1 MSHYDDASNFSDFSS
16 LDGSDE
22 FGRKLLQH
30 TKDAQRISAL
40 TQSHAFSKAKPLPR
54 AALSLDNL
62 ERNNSYNPPSHQPE
76 HHPASLSG
84 STASDPPLNLPTSW
98 GRKGRPN
105 HAWMR
110 NIHDQSQTNI
120 QSSPNID
127 WADAANDS
135 LYSSAHVSPPQR
147 RAHTLSRQ
155 AVVEQQESYI
165 DHWDPDRDF
174 SAASL
179 LESTP
184 AVPSRSRLTIDQ
196 IREREIQTYEARAS
210 SSTRRQLRQQST
222 HETQSRTYRD
232 IHAESSS
239 VQGSRPTISNKEN
252 MPLAPRQSARALY
265 KTVETSESMPTTTPR
280 PAQRK
285 TDSLALLK
293 RLSRTPSASPS
304 PTSAK
309 DTIPTNNPPRQDTAW
324 SDKYPKQPT
333 RSLFRGDSPQAPEV
347 VKGPELVF
355 VEQGDSSQAP
365 EVVEIPEPA
374 PQEPLVTPA
383 RPVERQLPAKTPVV
397 MGAWVDTPQTARQ
410 SSNSARSHTDR
421 QTSESL
427 EPIGEGSNHRSI
439 SEPDLPTSA
448 LDAILK
454 DVRNGKRREDDDPTL
469 GDSTIASLEGV
480 MAPSAQDTIRLDLP
494 EVPSAQLASSKT
506 DDKQDTAQPDTSK
519 NKQEAKPDSRNPIP
533 NSQKD
538 TDLRQRWS
546 AFGGLQKGLGSTSV
560 TSKPKSQAK
569 DNRALDEAIASAS
582 RGSTTRSNNNEETHQ
597 HVAGTQCV
605 QCGRPTSVLRAAW
618 NEYWGWYFRRD
629 ARAPLGFRL
638 TWLGL
643 ACTLFWTWLITELIL
658 SSIFSPPM
666 YATKMHGYGVDPH
679 APRFPYVLPTLA
691 SRPFAPFISP
701 PVSAVAWLWKIVWG
715 QQKYK
720 YYPASPGAWG
730 SAARVK
736 IGPPGPRSAYYTSHD
751 IADDVRW
758 TEQETVGQ
766 AWHTNEDTQRNVW
779 STWETDADGSM
790 LEDEVVI

>member
-1 MSHYDDASNFSDFSS
+1 MSHYDEAFNFSDLSS

-62 ERNNSYNPPSHQPE
+62 ERNNFHNPPSHQPE
-76 HHPASLSG
+76 HRPASLSG

-127 WADAANDS
+127 WADAVNDS

-147 RAHTLSRQ
+147 RAHTLARQ
-155 AVVEQQESYI
+155 AVVEEHESYI

-210 SSTRRQLRQQST
+210 SSTRRQIRQQST
-222 HETQSRTYRD
+222 NKTQPHSYRD
-232 IHAESSS
+232 THAESTSA
-239 VQGSRPTISNKEN
+239 QGLKPTISNKEN

-265 KTVETSESMPTTTPR
+265 KSVETSQTMPTITPR

-285 TDSLALLK
+285 ADSLALLK

-309 DTIPTNNPPRQDTAW
+309 DSIPANNPPRQDTAW

-347 VKGPELVF
+347 VTGPEILY

-365 EVVEIPEPA
+365 EVVEIPEPS
-374 PQEPLVTPA
+374 PQEALVTPA
-383 RPVERQLPAKTPVV
+383 RPAERQLPAKTPVV
-397 MGAWVDTPQTARQ
+397 MGAWIDTPQTARQ
-410 SSNSARSHTDR
+410 SNMSSKSQADR
-421 QTSESL
+421 RTTESL
-427 EPIGEGSNHRSI
+427 ESIAEDSHHRSI
-439 SEPDLPTSA
+439 SEPNLPTSA

-454 DVRNGKRREDDDPTL
+454 DVRDGKRREDDDPTL
-469 GDSTIASLEGV
+469 GDSTIASLEDV
-480 MAPSAQDTIRLDLP
+480 MAPSADNTLRLDLP
-494 EVPSAQLASSKT
+494 EVPSAQPPSSKT
-506 DDKQDTAQPDTSK
+506 QDKQDSASTDTLKETIQPKSDLKDNVPT
-519 NKQEAKPDSRNPIP
+519 
-533 NSQKD
+533 SQKD

-546 AFGGLQKGLGSTSV
+546 AFGGLKKGLGGTST
-560 TSKPKSQAK
+560 TSKPKPQTN
-569 DNRALDEAIASAS
+569 DDRALDKAIASAS
-582 RGSTTRSNNNEETHQ
+582 RGSATRSSDAHSAHQ
-597 HVAGTQCV
+597 HVAGTKCV

-618 NEYWGWYFRRD
+618 KEYWGWYFRRD

-643 ACTLFWTWLITELIL
+643 VCTMFWTWLITELIL
-658 SSIFSPPM
+658 GSIFSPPR
-666 YATKMHGYGVDPH
+666 YAAKMRGFGVDPH
-679 APRFPYVLPTLA
+679 APRFPHVLPTLVL
-691 SRPFAPFISP
+691 RPFTPLISP
-701 PVSAVAWLWKIVWG
+701 LVSSATWLWKVVRG
-715 QQKYK
+715 QEKYK

-730 SAARVK
+730 SAAKVK
-736 IGPPGPRSAYYTSHD
+736 IGPPSPRSAYYTGHNV
-751 IADDVRW
+751 ADDVRW

-766 AWHTNEDTQRNVW
+766 AWHIKEETRQNQW
-779 STWETDADGSM
+779 STWATDTDGSM

>member
-1 MSHYDDASNFSDFSS
+1 M
-16 LDGSDE
+16 
-22 FGRKLLQH
+22 
-30 TKDAQRISAL
+30 T
-40 TQSHAFSKAKPLPR
+40 
-54 AALSLDNL
+54 
-62 ERNNSYNPPSHQPE
+62 
-76 HHPASLSG
+76 
-84 STASDPPLNLPTSW
+84 
-98 GRKGRPN
+98 
-105 HAWMR
+105 
-110 NIHDQSQTNI
+110 
-120 QSSPNID
+120 
-127 WADAANDS
+127 
-135 LYSSAHVSPPQR
+135 
-147 RAHTLSRQ
+147 SRQ
-155 AVVEQQESYI
+155 AVVQQHDSYI

-196 IREREIQTYEARAS
+196 IREREIQTYDARAS
-210 SSTRRQLRQQST
+210 SSPRRQLRQQST
-222 HETQSRTYRD
+222 HETESRTYRD
-232 IHAESSS
+232 INAEPSPA
-239 VQGSRPTISNKEN
+239 QGSKPVIFNKEN

-265 KTVETSESMPTTTPR
+265 KTVETSETMPTITPR

-285 TDSLALLK
+285 ADSLALLK

-309 DTIPTNNPPRQDTAW
+309 DTIPANNPPRRDTAW
-324 SDKYPKQPT
+324 SDKFPKQPT

-347 VKGPELVF
+347 VRGPELVF

-410 SSNSARSHTDR
+410 SSNSARSQADR

-427 EPIGEGSNHRSI
+427 NPIAEDSHHRSI

-480 MAPSAQDTIRLDLP
+480 MAPSADNTIKLDLP
-494 EVPSAQLASSKT
+494 NVPSAQLPSSRT
-506 DDKQDTAQPDTSK
+506 DDKQDTARMDTLE
-519 NKQEAKPDSRNPIP
+519 QELEPKPDSKDPLP
-533 NSQKD
+533 NSQNDK
-538 TDLRQRWS
+538 DLRQRWS
-546 AFGGLQKGLGSTSV
+546 VFGGLKNELSSTG
-560 TSKPKSQAK
+560 TTTKPKSQTSDK
-569 DNRALDEAIASAS
+569 RALDEAIASAS
-582 RGSTTRSNNNEETHQ
+582 RGSATRSNDNERAHK

-643 ACTLFWTWLITELIL
+643 ACTMFWTWLITELIL
-658 SSIFSPPM
+658 SSIFSPPR

-691 SRPFAPFISP
+691 SRPFTPFISP
-701 PVSAVAWLWKIVWG
+701 PVSALAWLWKIVWG

-730 SAARVK
+730 SAARIK
-736 IGPPGPRSAYYTSHD
+736 IGPPSPRSAYYASSNM
-751 IADDVRW
+751 ADDVRW

-766 AWHTNEDTQRNVW
+766 AWQTKEDTQRNVW
-779 STWETDADGSM
+779 STWETDGDGSM